1 MNYEEAKKLA
11 QAWTKDHDVE
21 LDGWRSV
28 IAVLLSR
35 TTHLEAH
42 NENLTATVRR
52 LQNENEALSLD
63 LGLRN
68 K

>member
-11 QAWTKDHDVE
+11 QAWTQDHDVE
-21 LDGWRSV
+21 LGGWRSV
-28 IAVLLSR
+28 IAVLSLQIK
-35 TTHLEAH
+35 HLEAH
-42 NENLTATVRR
+42 NENLTVAVRR

-63 LGLRN
+63 LTLKN